1 MGYRYYRSS
10 YNRNRYSAY
19 NQIVQAETNG
29 YTSEQLSDPKIT
41 DRITQAQQEQSLST
55 WEKDFLES
63 IKQFF
68 NSKKS
73 LTSGQYRTFEK
84 IEKRF
89 DAVTVKDA
97 EDWFNNYTQQMHDD
111 VHLLARI
118 YKNFNS
124 PYFKQTVEKV
134 LNNPEI
140 KLSKSEYE
148 KFAKTKYAEGYL
160 NNVRCKPRFV
170 VGDTVCPSSRYT
182 RLNIKKFAAAI
193 IIDNESEL
201 PHTYS
206 DGGKRYVVLPYGE
219 TQTVVVNEN
228 ELKYFKHK

>member
-19 NQIVQAETNG
+19 NQVVQAQATE
-29 YTSEQLSDPKIT
+29 YTAEQLNDP
-41 DRITQAQQEQSLST
+41 SLSERIAKIEAEST
-55 WEKDFLES
+55 ISSWEKDFLAS
-63 IKQFF
+63 IKQYF
-68 NSKKS
+68 NNKKS
-73 LTSGQYRTFEK
+73 LSSGQYRTFAK

-89 DAVTVKDA
+89 DATVVKDT
-97 EDWFNNYTQQMHDD
+97 EEWFNNYTQQMQDD

-124 PYFKQTVEKV
+124 PYFKQTVEKA
-134 LNNPEI
+134 LNNPAI

-148 KFAKTKYAEGYL
+148 KFVKTKYADGYL
-160 NNVRCKPRFV
+160 KNVRCKPRFSI
-170 VGDTVCPSSRYT
+170 GDTVCPSSKYT
-182 RLNIKKFAAAI
+182 RLNIKKFTAAI